1 MPGQKRVSEDVGK
14 MVHPDNSALLTYI
27 GQPFPD
33 KARSNVHQHL
43 AQCEPCQLRY
53 GELKSTADLLTETL
67 AHFDDVQYYPPLT
80 EKVFKSIHNPAAARL
95 VRRRRWKGRLREGLA
110 LGYALLGHALGEVK
124 TVVLYPLV
132 PLLFLLKS
140 RQQKQRNMAMASIPV
155 AAIPAVL
162 FLVLLAV
169 FVVLAS
175 NSENL
180 KHFHSFE
187 VTSEVTSTSVVQST
201 PSIVP
206 HSAATPITPTAKPVK
221 ALPAFPE
228 TTVTATPGPP
238 KPTLSLCSPTS
249 DKAQRRIRFCGS
261 NFTAGSQVQLVVT
274 FAFSQSK
281 FKLLVPVNAKGIF
294 QISWIASDCKFVP
307 LSIYAQDVT
316 PGHTAEISQILQDIQ
331 FLNCNSP
338 AATSTAAGWHTT
350 H

>member
-53 GELKSTADLLTETL
+53 GELKRTADLLTETL
-67 AHFDDVQYYPPLT
+67 AHFDDVQYYPSLT
-80 EKVFKSIHNPAAARL
+80 EKVFKSIHNLAAARL
-95 VRRRRWKGRLREGLA
+95 VRRQRRKGRLREDLA

-124 TVVLYPLV
+124 TVVLYPLA

-140 RQQKQRNMAMASIPV
+140 RQQKPRNMAMASVPV
-155 AAIPAVL
+155 ATIPAVL

-175 NSENL
+175 NSEKL
-180 KHFHSFE
+180 KHFQLSD
-187 VTSEVTSTSVVQST
+187 VTSTSVSQST
-201 PSIVP
+201 PNIIP

-221 ALPAFPE
+221 ALPDFPE

-238 KPTLSLCSPTS
+238 KPTLGLCSTTS